1 CLAHCRVERARKTS
15 HPRSE
20 GMHVV
25 AVSNQEGS
33 RWRWQIWLAT
43 ELVEESGERYATI
56 AEALREG
63 EVRLGT
69 VWVAKAVDSPLRS
82 RVGGRRHRKASC
94 TANAGTST
102 RCLGWSF
109 LRR

>member
-1 CLAHCRVERARKTS
+1 
-15 HPRSE
+15 
-20 GMHVV
+20 MHVV

-63 EVRLGT
+63 EVRLGA
-69 VWVAKAVDSPLRS
+69 VWAARRPAVESPLRS
-82 RVGGRRHRKASC
+82 RVGGRRHRRAS
-94 TANAGTST
+94 
-102 RCLGWSF
+102 
-109 LRR
+109 

>member
-1 CLAHCRVERARKTS
+1 
-15 HPRSE
+15 
-20 GMHVV
+20 MHVV
-25 AVSNQEGS
+25 AVSNQVGS

-63 EVRLGT
+63 EARLGT

-82 RVGGRRHRKASC
+82 RVGGRRHRRAS
-94 TANAGTST
+94 
-102 RCLGWSF
+102 
-109 LRR
+109 